1 MLTYI
6 EASQNSMTCAIWDKF
21 FLRYWA
27 VFPWRLPLGQ
37 DPDPDDPTN
46 YAAKPVDEAE
56 VDAKSKLI
64 EKMEDKIK
72 GWLGQ
77 RKGGHP
83 DYKDQISAI
92 FEERKVAVTDKKK
105 SISAYR
111 WRLLARCLLRSPKR
125 CTREWKRGATAE
137 HAALL
142 AKHKNTL
149 EGLPVLDEAGTE
161 EVCLRFANVVG
172 PLLDNL
178 AAHTGYKISILVGR
192 VKKEDGKVDIES
204 ASVHAGV
211 TVATVPNLDFSRANP
226 NHELVD
232 EFCEGRVKVTE
243 IPPLVPTRL
252 PNPLG
257 QVLSPIPP
265 IPPPTANPMAQTH
278 TLQQTPTT
286 DTLGGVHL
294 GYKGGLPA
302 RLEEFDFPD
311 HLLPGPVAGVL
322 VLDGSAPRINPYGLD
337 FTVPLNADLLME
349 LEALQAGDQEVR
361 LDMLQKMD
369 TKALMG
375 ENNRARNHYMLDGM
389 GLGDAE
395 KETLWG
401 GTEAPLTKHKAKKQ
415 NGKKPSKRARKTRD
429 PVEEARDE
437 EEEEESGSD
446 VPEEVAV
453 KAKAKALA
461 KGKQVAGRRLGG
473 HSQRNKPI
481 PPLKTERGEG
491 LGFQSKK
498 PYTHDSGPRHIW
510 WVWWLDINLP
520 WRGTKRPL
528 LREAGMWRDAMPKA
542 SPDWEE
548 VIDDITW
555 VLIEMQKE
563 SNDKPMSSS
572 TPLVASHACGGPV
585 PEGPENMQ
593 GTDAPAQGAP
603 SQFSQEE
610 LDEINAD
617 PEADME

>member
-105 SISAYR
+105 KHISLQVEIACEMPAAEPEEVHQR
-111 WRLLARCLLRSPKR
+111 MEK
-125 CTREWKRGATAE
+125 GATAE
-137 HAALL
+137 HTALL

-226 NHELVD
+226 NHKLVD
-232 EFCEGRVKVTE
+232 EFCEGCVKVTE

-257 QVLSPIPP
+257 QPL
-265 IPPPTANPMAQTH
+265 TELLLAEAMA
-278 TLQQTPTT
+278 L
-286 DTLGGVHL
+286 DGGGVHL
-294 GYKGGLPA
+294 GYKGGLPV

-349 LEALQAGDQEVR
+349 LEALPAGDQEVR

-461 KGKQVAGRRLGG
+461 KGKQVAGKKVG
-473 HSQRNKPI
+473 RNKPI